1 MKPRQKF
8 IHRLRIFAIL
18 SLLALLFVNCTSNKF
33 GSVLNSEPKNGNT
46 QSSTDNQA
54 TRTPA
59 APTPSPSPEPNPTPS
74 PDSTPLPSPNPFPNP
89 NPNPIP
95 TPNPAPSPVP
105 NPTPAPTPTP
115 NSSASEDSQFTSL
128 HQFDLRVAMKPPE
141 GSYDYQYSLLKSFKN
156 QYNPNESVAGC
167 NSGAVK
173 NNLCAFP
180 WTDSMTVA
188 LNFTDNLINYNV
200 PKNFRFYVTDGM
212 TDVRMAGYAPQRSAF
227 VFVIRKG
234 QAPQRTQ
241 SVTAAE
247 YYSIQQSENI
257 DTSYQRLAAGQEIM
271 VAHDGGGTVR
281 FLSGKV
287 SSTGGWIYI
296 RQLNLAE
303 TPSGMQ
309 SSDRL
314 YDLQLSVV
322 TDKNSFLNHYQ
333 RLQWN
338 SVGDPL

>member
-8 IHRLRIFAIL
+8 IHRLRLIAVL
-18 SLLALLFVNCTSNKF
+18 SMLALLFVNCTSNKL
-33 GSVLNSEPKNGNT
+33 GSVLNSDPKNGNT
-46 QSSTDNQA
+46 QTSSDNQA

-59 APTPSPSPEPNPTPS
+59 APAPSPSPEPTQIPS
-74 PDSTPLPSPNPFPNP
+74 PDNNPLPMPN
-89 NPNPIP
+89 P
-95 TPNPAPSPVP
+95 TPNPVPTP
-105 NPTPAPTPTP
+105 NPTPTPTP
-115 NSSASEDSQFTSL
+115 NSSASEDPQFTSL
-128 HQFDLRVAMKPPE
+128 HQFDLRVAMKPAE
-141 GSYDYQYSLLKSFKN
+141 GSYDYQYNLLKSFKN
-156 QYNPNESVAGC
+156 QYNPNDSVAGC
-167 NSGAVK
+167 NSGALK

-180 WTDSMTVA
+180 WTESSTVA
-188 LNFTDNLINYNV
+188 LNFTENLIGYNV
-200 PKNFRFYVTDGM
+200 PKNFRFFVTDGM

-241 SVTAAE
+241 AVTATE

-281 FLSGKV
+281 FLSGKI
-287 SSTGGWIYI
+287 SSTGSWIYI

-309 SSDRL
+309 SGDRL